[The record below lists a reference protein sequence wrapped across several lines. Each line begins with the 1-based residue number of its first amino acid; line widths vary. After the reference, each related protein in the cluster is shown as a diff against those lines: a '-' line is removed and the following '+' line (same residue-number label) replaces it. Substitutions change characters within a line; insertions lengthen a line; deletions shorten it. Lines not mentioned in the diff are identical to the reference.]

1 MAFDYFCDPTKGT
14 GW

>member
-1 MAFDYFCDPTKGT
+1 MAFDYYCDPTKGT